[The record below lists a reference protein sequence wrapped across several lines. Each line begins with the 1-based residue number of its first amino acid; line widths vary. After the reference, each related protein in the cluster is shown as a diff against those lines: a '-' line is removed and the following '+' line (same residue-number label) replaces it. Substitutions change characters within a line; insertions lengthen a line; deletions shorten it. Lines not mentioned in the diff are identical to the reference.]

1 MKFPVDLLADVN
13 QGELEQSA
21 RTYMT
26 NLLFSDPYSP
36 EQLTLS
42 DSTQTPIDSARVS
55 FAPLYGSSGK
65 QKILALFSPSDPL
78 TAVALHLLDRWW
90 TVDDV
95 LKTGDPSRDGVVEV
109 KTIGERIVLYL
120 LNRVIYRAKEMN
132 SDELPFLCHGEN
144 DYAKILW
151 KEGEAVGFYSVKAA
165 GTLWNMAS
173 TRRYQIP
180 VLDSVFVRKSQRGQG
195 LGLKML
201 QDYVLSFKENSL
213 GLRYPLPTSMYKV
226 CKKYLCQYPGG
237 ADLLWEVESVGE
249 PHQRT
254 NLSSKIHSM
263 DLSAVSKSLSFTEES
278 LAITQIAETD
288 VVMDASATQI
298 KQDGVESTGEIVEEV
313 TVSQTA
319 NETEPPVKPQGRS
332 CGIRIEDIEA
342 ETPHEKQDL
351 SQQMSQMPDVSDIVR
366 TEDVF
371 SLVSKINGEGVID
384 ATAEAEATTTVAT
397 EDKYDVT
404 APVAEQPQTEDDTK
418 QSLNA
423 PHDSQI
429 IVENV
434 ASEIEE
440 TNDDL
445 KQSNAELGF
454 SEETAEQPEETQT
467 LSNVGEGIVLE
478 STVTTTTTTYTR
490 HYRKQCDKSDEV
502 DEVTEEKGVS
512 AAEVVEE
519 LDGNTAEEPKESAA
533 VKGDVVSVEDSTE
546 GNQQELENEPLTNEI
561 QSDKQEESVLKES
574 VSVLSDTTDDVGTEG
589 TGVEQGEDKSEEKQG
604 EEDVTPDLD
613 DEQDVP
619 PVVQRRSLRGRYIVV
634 SKAVSTKRH
643 KGEKAD
649 EPNVEIEK
657 SVTNE
662 KVVEQMKEHPVV
674 DENIPIDKTEQDVT
688 PEKINIEDCVP
699 IAEEATENI
708 TTVTEV
714 CTEECKVVL
723 EHAKPETV
731 SLLEDRADD
740 VVQESLTVAAD
751 SGTVMDT
758 VSPVAE
764 ELQGSKD
771 TVCEVPKLHQAT
783 VILVDF
789 KLAGPK
795 FAENN
800 AIETPAQG
808 ECPALDKDQ
817 AKLMTSEE
825 EQTLRPD
832 MMVVEELDDGKMV
845 NSEEISG
852 DVATEGETDD
862 KECHHED
869 TADTE
874 KSTEAEV
881 PFVNTRVL
889 RSGRK
894 MAKANKVVQK
904 YEEDDTGNFTAE
916 EKCSAANTDND
927 MDKKEM
933 EAMKMDSATSAVPV
947 EEEEVCKQL
956 EADSTVA
963 DVKGNLSPTETDEDT
978 SQEQAQV
985 STRALRSKTKSTTAS
1000 PAYTKTRSHVHKQ
1013 GESDQ
1018 EEPTTT
1024 ITLRSK
1030 RRTSTDT
1037 PRRTRKQ
1044 NQNKEVKVS
1053 TGVLGTEEKPEE
1065 VMEEAAQHVHL
1076 ESEETI
1082 EQPDD
1087 RDDVVSEGEAA
1098 DETMDL
1104 KKGEEKEVIEV
1115 DGPNAT
1121 EEQPEARSETEAIT
1135 PVEEGDEGNAVT
1147 TDEEI
1152 ENTPVI
1158 VTRSLRSGTKTSSV
1172 SPSSRFRRQ
1181 NKEKAEPPTESFEE
1195 QNIEV
1200 ENEAGVELKSSS
1212 PAAVEGTQDLGTVIK
1227 EVENEAVDGVQL
1239 QAQADTAGSIPEGSL
1254 GEHVSESMLPP
1265 LSDPQSM
1272 NEVLVDLKSTSHDLQ
1287 DEAADAE
1294 ESAPETVLA
1303 TDADKAD
1310 KKEIVEDVDVPVP
1323 DSAASELDDQ
1333 PCTSKITSE
1342 LHQEEAVEEAGHV
1355 CVEKQEPVVLLEEQC
1370 TSIVDSV
1377 PGEDTEVLVQ
1387 QDVDGLARV
1396 EETPVEDSGILR
1408 SDDDTVTTTD
1418 EGKPMQTDEDE
1429 GTAGEEGV
1437 KDELTVGTR
1446 KRRRSATTTPRRKS
1460 KRACRQSKKEEKEGS
1475 TSAEES
1481 QEEGPKAELEDIKE
1495 ENEGEK
1501 TEDNDENKAE
1511 VLTEDGTVTKEDQ
1524 EQGKEVSEDRNT
1536 IDEPTVETRV
1546 LRKRRSAAAATPRRT
1561 SKRVRSELKEAP
1573 EITKESSEPE
1583 DESTTTEAF
1592 TEESLIVPLREQEAQ
1607 PVLLVTS
1614 DNEQKE
1620 TSDGENSGKETASD
1634 EGKATD
1640 DEAPSSTET
1649 KEDKEE
1655 ETQDMSTAEPDV
1667 VPDRACI
1674 EEESPVPDT
1683 SEVTEDHVPTRTSR
1697 SLRSKT
1703 RTSLAKPSHSP
1714 SNVEEQ
1720 EGHQLNEDLVEPGKL
1735 DFQGQAEPKEA
1746 PLVELPAGDDTED
1759 QAEETVDLAG
1769 ESIAD
1774 IAEDPEENLDSGEET
1789 SGSADEEEDEDEWSM
1804 SEEEAI
1810 IIGSRVLRGR
1820 TVPSLVITPNST
1832 PRRHSTKVQVSE
1844 ENRSPVD
1851 KSSKRKSA
1859 GLTPASSLKRR
1870 SKV

>member
-1 MKFPVDLLADVN
+1 M
-13 QGELEQSA
+13 
-21 RTYMT
+21 
-26 NLLFSDPYSP
+26 
-36 EQLTLS
+36 
-42 DSTQTPIDSARVS
+42 
-55 FAPLYGSSGK
+55 
-65 QKILALFSPSDPL
+65 
-78 TAVALHLLDRWW
+78 
-90 TVDDV
+90 
-95 LKTGDPSRDGVVEV
+95 
-109 KTIGERIVLYL
+109 
-120 LNRVIYRAKEMN
+120 
-132 SDELPFLCHGEN
+132 
-144 DYAKILW
+144 
-151 KEGEAVGFYSVKAA
+151 
-165 GTLWNMAS
+165 
-173 TRRYQIP
+173 
-180 VLDSVFVRKSQRGQG
+180 
-195 LGLKML
+195 
-201 QDYVLSFKENSL
+201 
-213 GLRYPLPTSMYKV
+213 
-226 CKKYLCQYPGG
+226 
-237 ADLLWEVESVGE
+237 
-249 PHQRT
+249 
-254 NLSSKIHSM
+254 
-263 DLSAVSKSLSFTEES
+263 
-278 LAITQIAETD
+278 
-288 VVMDASATQI
+288 
-298 KQDGVESTGEIVEEV
+298 
-313 TVSQTA
+313 
-319 NETEPPVKPQGRS
+319 
-332 CGIRIEDIEA
+332 
-342 ETPHEKQDL
+342 
-351 SQQMSQMPDVSDIVR
+351 
-366 TEDVF
+366 
-371 SLVSKINGEGVID
+371 VSKINGEGVID
-384 ATAEAEATTTVAT
+384 ATAEAEATTTMAT

-404 APVAEQPQTEDDTK
+404 SAPVAEQPQTEDDTK

-423 PHDSQI
+423 SHDSQI

-454 SEETAEQPEETQT
+454 SEETAEQLEETQT
-467 LSNVGEGIVLE
+467 LINVGEGIVLE

-490 HYRKQCDKSDEV
+490 HYRKQCAKSDEV
-502 DEVTEEKGVS
+502 DEVTEEKGVP

-546 GNQQELENEPLTNEI
+546 GNQQELENEALTNEI
-561 QSDKQEESVLKES
+561 QPEKQEESALKES

-604 EEDVTPDLD
+604 DEDVTPDLD

-657 SVTNE
+657 SVTSE

-688 PEKINIEDCVP
+688 PEKTNIEDCVP
-699 IAEEATENI
+699 SAEEATENI

-740 VVQESLTVAAD
+740 VVQESLAVAAD

-758 VSPVAE
+758 VPPVAE

-800 AIETPAQG
+800 AIETPAQI

-881 PFVNTRVL
+881 PFVDTRVL

-894 MAKANKVVQK
+894 MAKANKVVQE

-916 EKCSAANTDND
+916 EKCSAANTDTD

-947 EEEEVCKQL
+947 EEGEVCEQL

-1024 ITLRSK
+1024 TITLRSK

-1053 TGVLGTEEKPEE
+1053 TGVLGAEEKPEE
-1065 VMEEAAQHVHL
+1065 VMEEAAQNVHL

-1098 DETMDL
+1098 DETMDS
-1104 KKGEEKEVIEV
+1104 KEGEEKEVIEV

-1121 EEQPEARSETEAIT
+1121 EEQPEARSEAEAIT
-1135 PVEEGDEGNAVT
+1135 PLEEGDEGNAVT

-1152 ENTPVI
+1152 ENTVI

-1195 QNIEV
+1195 QNVEV
-1200 ENEAGVELKSSS
+1200 KNDAGVELKSSS
-1212 PAAVEGTQDLGTVIK
+1212 PATEEGTQDLETVVK
-1227 EVENEAVDGVQL
+1227 EVENEGVDGVQI
-1239 QAQADTAGSIPEGSL
+1239 QAQADAAGSIPEGSL

-1265 LSDPQSM
+1265 LSDSQSM
-1272 NEVLVDLKSTSHDLQ
+1272 NEGLVDLKSTSHDVQ

-1310 KKEIVEDVDVPVP
+1310 KKEIVEEVDVPGP

-1342 LHQEEAVEEAGHV
+1342 LLQEEAVEEGGHV
-1355 CVEKQEPVVLLEEQC
+1355 CVEKQKPVVLLEEQC

-1387 QDVDGLARV
+1387 QDVDGLARA

-1408 SDDDTVTTTD
+1408 SGDDTVPTTG
-1418 EGKPMQTDEDE
+1418 EGTPMQTDEDE

-1460 KRACRQSKKEEKEGS
+1460 KRVCRQSKNEEKEGS

-1592 TEESLIVPLREQEAQ
+1592 TEESLIVPLTAQEAQ
-1607 PVLLVTS
+1607 PVLLETS

-1683 SEVTEDHVPTRTSR
+1683 SEVTEDQVPARTSR

-1746 PLVELPAGDDTED
+1746 PLVEPPAGDDAED
-1759 QAEETVDLAG
+1759 HAEETVDLAG

-1789 SGSADEEEDEDEWSM
+1789 SGSADEEEDEDDWSM

-1810 IIGSRVLRGR
+1810 VIGSRVLRGR
-1820 TVPSLVITPNST
+1820 IVPSLVITPNST
-1832 PRRHSTKVQVSE
+1832 PRRHGAKVQVSE

-1870 SKV
+1870 RKV